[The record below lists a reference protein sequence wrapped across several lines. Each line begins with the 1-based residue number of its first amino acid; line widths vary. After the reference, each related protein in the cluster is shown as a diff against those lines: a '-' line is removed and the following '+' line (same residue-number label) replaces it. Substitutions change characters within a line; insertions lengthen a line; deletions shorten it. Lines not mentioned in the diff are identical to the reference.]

1 MNFDFLKPIP
11 EFEKLYKTC
20 ADAER
25 FVDSEPNVSASAA
38 RRAIEYIVKLV
49 YSSYVSPYIEGL
61 TVYDMLTDS
70 RMAGSV
76 IDRELADDI
85 HFVRKCGNRAVHENT
100 VNAEEALQA
109 LKKLHRAVGEICVRL
124 GLAGSY
130 PAFERMQQTA
140 SNISEKP
147 VSEVDLELSASF
159 VAELHRQI
167 ILRKEPVRHSEI
179 IDVHKAVGNRN
190 GTDTG
195 ANSKTALREADT
207 FLREKLPECSVWS
220 DPRRGIITLTAKSG
234 NVVSISVKSGCPP
247 LSSVVNGEVQLLPD
261 IDIVLYAT
269 DLNANTKVANQL
281 RVFSREEFLRMWKD
295 LGLIRKK
302 VSSAAVRK
310 YKEMYGPDFKTDI
323 DKHADS
329 ISVQSFSNSGRKSA
343 LVAEACKQR
352 KTLSEGGIKA
362 VIELLN
368 A

>member
-124 GLAGSY
+124 GLTGSY

-159 VAELHRQI
+159 VADLHRQI
-167 ILRKEPVRHSEI
+167 CLRSESVRCSEI
-179 IDVHKAVGNRN
+179 IDVHKTVGSRN
-190 GTDTG
+190 GTDAG
-195 ANSKTALREADT
+195 ANSKTALREVDA
-207 FLREKLPECSVWS
+207 FLRSNIKECSIWTE
-220 DPRRGIITLTAKSG
+220 PGKGTITLSADSG
-234 NVVSISVKSGCPP
+234 KTITLAVKSGCPP
-247 LSSVVNGEVQLLPD
+247 LSKVINGEVQILPN

-269 DLNANTKVANQL
+269 DLTYDKDVTDQL
-281 RVFSREEFLRMWKD
+281 RVFTREEFLEMWKD